1 MFSLIILVS
10 LFVSFITVVLFPY
23 EVNAEVSD
31 WKTYTNITYG
41 IKMNYPSTWLVN
53 ESITPE
59 NVVSFHNP
67 RSDATYIL
75 AKNSTNQIEDSHAY
89 NYSGVGLSIQD
100 LSSHLG
106 HKNISLEDYTAI
118 KLDTIVNSPNVYKI
132 TEFENYTL
140 GGHPAY
146 KVEYTFN
153 RIIMQNTSDN
163 MMKIRANDANGIK
176 FFPTS
181 ENITEA
187 WTVKND
193 KAYIITSIVDNID
206 KHMKKIKYYI
216 IQKIIHSFDFL
227 DL

>member
-1 MFSLIILVS
+1 MFSLIIFS
-10 LFVSFITVVLFPY
+10 LFVSFITAVLFPY
-23 EVNAEVSD
+23 EVNAKISD
-31 WKTYTNITYG
+31 WKTYSNITYG
-41 IKMNYPSTWLVN
+41 IKMDYPSKWLVN

-59 NVVSFHNP
+59 NIISFHNP
-67 RSDATYIL
+67 RSDATYML
-75 AKNSTNQIEDSHAY
+75 AKNSTNQIEDSHSY

-106 HKNISLEDYTAI
+106 HNISLEDYTAI
-118 KLDTIVNSPNVYKI
+118 QLDTIVNSPNVYKI
-132 TEFENYTL
+132 TDFENYSL
-140 GGHPAY
+140 GGYPAY
-146 KVEYTFN
+146 KVEYTFDHL
-153 RIIMQNTSDN
+153 IMQNTSDN
-163 MMKIRANDANGIK
+163 MMKMRTNDFNGIK

-216 IQKIIHSFDFL
+216 IQKIIDSFDFL